1 MPHPSPVVGLGEMCK
16 GDKEVVYMITP
27 VHCLKHTWASVS
39 VNFIVSWGWGAWKAG
54 GGAGVGELTAAEVLG
69 L

>member
-1 MPHPSPVVGLGEMCK
+1 
-16 GDKEVVYMITP
+16 MITP